1 MENIEKQIKIT
12 QEKGSDEVNIEL
24 KGDGMFLRTAILSL
38 FEMVAQKTGVETA
51 VSLLSNVNKNLIDAW
66 GMLEE

>member
-51 VSLLSNVNKNLIDAW
+51 VSLLSDVNKNLIDAW

>member
-38 FEMVAQKTGVETA
+38 FEMVAQKTGIETA

-66 GMLEE
+66 GISEE